1 MTYQTILPQ
10 GEYYL
15 DMGTGK
21 TIQQIPRADLPRKI
35 VVFSCGGGSFVE
47 YENIKNLNQ
56 ELGCMQFNDV
66 ENDANKNPYFD
77 QVLYGTDHIF
87 SPQEFVK
94 ELKDFYAK
102 WENDT

>member
-21 TIQQIPRADLPRKI
+21 KIQQIPRADLPRKI

-47 YENIKNLNQ
+47 YENIKNLN
-56 ELGCMQFNDV
+56 
-66 ENDANKNPYFD
+66 
-77 QVLYGTDHIF
+77 
-87 SPQEFVK
+87 
-94 ELKDFYAK
+94 
-102 WENDT
+102 